1 MKGGSDSSC
10 TASSFVFLFLNRAYC
25 LSKEIAEE
33 LDVPLMKEKRKLSRF
48 SKRKEGE
55 TICSLMKIPRNR
67 LNFGPFFI
75 GCFKFLD
82 HFDRLCFRDFFTL
95 RRKNGCPNIA
105 SVRVII
111 NKYNKCM
118 LHHVALTYDPIFNIS
133 LWRINT
139 MLVL

>member
-1 MKGGSDSSC
+1 M
-10 TASSFVFLFLNRAYC
+10 
-25 LSKEIAEE
+25 
-33 LDVPLMKEKRKLSRF
+33 PLMKEKRKLSRF

-95 RRKNGCPNIA
+95 RERKNGCPNIA

-111 NKYNKCM
+111 M
-118 LHHVALTYDPIFNIS
+118 A
-133 LWRINT
+133 INACCIT
-139 MLVL
+139 RP

>member
-82 HFDRLCFRDFFTL
+82 HFDRLCFKDFFTL
-95 RRKNGCPNIA
+95 RREKRL
-105 SVRVII
+105 S
-111 NKYNKCM
+111 KYCIGKSYYHGNKCM
-118 LHHVALTYDPIFNIS
+118 LHYAALTYNPIFDIS